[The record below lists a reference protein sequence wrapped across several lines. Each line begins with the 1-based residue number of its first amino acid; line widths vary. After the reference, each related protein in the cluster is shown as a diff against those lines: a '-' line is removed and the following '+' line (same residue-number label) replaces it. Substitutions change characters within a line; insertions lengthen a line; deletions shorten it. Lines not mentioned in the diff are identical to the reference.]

1 MKYAGSSA
9 SVHGGRYA
17 GFTVIELM
25 VAMVI
30 SLLLL
35 GGVVTIFVSSKG
47 TYERVER
54 LSRTQEAGR
63 FALDAIVRDIRS
75 AGYMGCSRPSTW
87 ANTLNGATTTLAWN
101 FADAIRGYEFS
112 SGSTWSP
119 ALPGGLT
126 NISTGAPNGS
136 DALVLRVPMAAST
149 SATLRLTDKM
159 ASTTSTMTIAPVP
172 SGATAPLEVGSV
184 VMLAD
189 CHARAVFQITAY
201 DPATGVI
208 DHAAAGTAPGN
219 ASNNIEHPFEAN
231 SQIVPVRTVA
241 YYIGTSAGPP
251 ARTGLWRVAGSGAA
265 EELVE
270 GVERMELRF
279 GVDTN
284 DDRIADSYTTADSV
298 GLANWGNVISVSVA
312 LLVRSP
318 DEYGTERDA
327 GSYILL
333 DKTFTAPSD
342 RHVRQVFVSTATLR
356 NRAL

>member
-1 MKYAGSSA
+1 MKYAGSPTRS
-9 SVHGGRYA
+9 GRQG
-17 GFTVIELM
+17 GFTVVELM

-35 GGVVTIFVSSKG
+35 GGVVTIFTSSKS

-54 LSRTQEAGR
+54 LSRTQESGR

-87 ANTLNGATTTLAWN
+87 ANTLVGATTTLTWN
-101 FADAIRGYEFS
+101 FADAIRGYEYA

-119 ALPGGLT
+119 GLPAGLT
-126 NISTGAPNGS
+126 NIATTALNGS
-136 DALVLRVPMAAST
+136 DALVLRVPMPIAT

-159 ASTTSTMTIAPVP
+159 TSPTATMSIAPVP
-172 SGATAPLEVGSV
+172 SGATAPLQNNDV

-189 CHARAVFQITAY
+189 CHARAVFQIRSYT
-201 DPATGVI
+201 PSSGVI
-208 DHAAAGTAPGN
+208 DHAAFAGTPGN
-219 ASNNIEHPFEAN
+219 ATDDLGHAFEAN

-241 YYIGTSAGPP
+241 YYIGTSGG
-251 ARTGLWRVAGSGAA
+251 RTGLWRIAGAA
-265 EELVE
+265 APEELIE

-279 GVDTN
+279 GVDTTG
-284 DDRIADSYTTADSV
+284 DRIADSYTTADLV
-298 GLANWGNVISVSVA
+298 GANWDNVISVSVA

-318 DEYGTERDA
+318 DQYGTERD
-327 GSYILL
+327 SRTYNLL
-333 DKTFTAPSD
+333 DKTYTAPAD
-342 RHVRQVFVSTATLR
+342 RYVRQVFATTATLR

>member
-1 MKYAGSSA
+1 MKYAVSSA
-9 SVHGGRYA
+9 PVGGGRQA
-17 GFTVIELM
+17 GFTVVELM

-35 GGVVTIFVSSKG
+35 GGVVTVFTGSKR
-47 TYERVER
+47 TYERLER
-54 LSRTQEAGR
+54 LSRTQESGR

-87 ANTLNGATTTLAWN
+87 ANTLNTPTSLAWN
-101 FADAIRGYEFS
+101 FAEPIRGYDYQ
-112 SGSTWSP
+112 SGTTWSP
-119 ALPGGLT
+119 GLPTGLT
-126 NISTGAPNGS
+126 NIAGTPLNGS
-136 DALVLRVPMAAST
+136 DALVLRVPMPTAT

-159 ASTTSTMTIAPVP
+159 TAQTGTLQIATVP
-172 SGATAPLEVGSV
+172 SGVTPALNVDDV

-201 DPATGVI
+201 NPSTGVI
-208 DHAAAGTAPGN
+208 DHAQDVSGQTPGN
-219 ASNNIEHPFEAN
+219 ASNDLGHAFEAN

-241 YYIGTSAGPP
+241 YYIGTSAG
-251 ARTGLWRVAGSGAA
+251 RTGLWRVAGSGAP

-279 GVDTN
+279 GVDTSGA
-284 DDRIADSYTTADSV
+284 DRIADSYTTAGSV
-298 GLANWGNVISVSVA
+298 GDWGNVISVSIA

-318 DEYGTERDA
+318 DEYGTERDTRT
-327 GSYILL
+327 YNLL
-333 DKTFTAPSD
+333 DKTYTAPSD
-342 RHVRQVFVSTATLR
+342 RFVRQVFVTTATLR

>member
-1 MKYAGSSA
+1 MKYAVASA
-9 SVHGGRYA
+9 PVRAGRQA
-17 GFTVIELM
+17 GFTVVELM

-35 GGVVTIFVSSKG
+35 GGVVTVFTGSKR
-47 TYERVER
+47 TYERLER
-54 LSRTQEAGR
+54 LSRTQESGR

-87 ANTLNGATTTLAWN
+87 ANTLVGATTTLSWN
-101 FADAIRGYEFS
+101 FAEAIRGYEFQ
-112 SGSTWSP
+112 SGTTW
-119 ALPGGLT
+119 LPGLPTGLT
-126 NISTGAPNGS
+126 NIAGGATSGS
-136 DALVLRVPMAAST
+136 DALILRVPMLAST

-159 ASTTSTMTIAPVP
+159 ASQTSTMQIAAVP
-172 SGATAPLEVGSV
+172 SGVTPALEVDDV

-189 CHARAVFQITAY
+189 CHARAVFQITGY

-208 DHAAAGTAPGN
+208 EHESPGTGAPGN
-219 ASNNIEHPFEAN
+219 ASDDLGHAFEAN

-241 YYIGTSAGPP
+241 YYIGTSAG
-251 ARTGLWRVAGSGAA
+251 RTGLWRVAGSGVP

-279 GVDTN
+279 GVDTTGA
-284 DDRIADSYTTADSV
+284 DRIADSYVTADAV
-298 GLANWGNVISVSVA
+298 GVGNWGNVISVSVA

-318 DEYGTERDA
+318 DEYGTERDTRT
-327 GSYILL
+327 YTLL
-333 DKTFTAPSD
+333 DKTYTAPSD
-342 RHVRQVFVSTATLR
+342 RFVRQVFVTTATLR

>member
-1 MKYAGSSA
+1 MKYARSSA

-159 ASTTSTMTIAPVP
+159 A
-172 SGATAPLEVGSV
+172 
-184 VMLAD
+184 
-189 CHARAVFQITAY
+189 
-201 DPATGVI
+201 
-208 DHAAAGTAPGN
+208 
-219 ASNNIEHPFEAN
+219 
-231 SQIVPVRTVA
+231 
-241 YYIGTSAGPP
+241 
-251 ARTGLWRVAGSGAA
+251 
-265 EELVE
+265 
-270 GVERMELRF
+270 
-279 GVDTN
+279 
-284 DDRIADSYTTADSV
+284 
-298 GLANWGNVISVSVA
+298 
-312 LLVRSP
+312 
-318 DEYGTERDA
+318 
-327 GSYILL
+327 
-333 DKTFTAPSD
+333 
-342 RHVRQVFVSTATLR
+342 
-356 NRAL
+356 

>member
-1 MKYAGSSA
+1 MRPSGSPLLA
-9 SVHGGRYA
+9 RPDG
-17 GFTVIELM
+17 GFTVVELM

-35 GGVVTIFVSSKG
+35 GGVVSIFVSSKG
-47 TYERVER
+47 TYEKLER
-54 LSRTQEAGR
+54 LSRTQESAR
-63 FALDAIVRDIRS
+63 FAIDAIVRDIRS

-87 ANTLNGATTTLAWN
+87 KNTLVGETTMTWN
-101 FADAIRGYEFS
+101 FADAIRGYEFQS
-112 SGSTWSP
+112 ASTWSP
-119 ALPGGLT
+119 AAPAGLT
-126 NISTGAPNGS
+126 NIATDAPSGS
-136 DALVLRVPMAAST
+136 DVLVLRVPMPAAS

-159 ASTTSTMTIAPVP
+159 TSGTSTMTIAAVP
-172 SGATAPLEVGSV
+172 SGATAPLGIGDV

-208 DHAAAGTAPGN
+208 GHDQGGTGPGN
-219 ASNNIEHPFEAN
+219 ASDDVAHAFEAN

-241 YYIGTSAGPP
+241 YYIGTSATGP
-251 ARTGLWRVAGSGAA
+251 GLWRIAGNNNP
-265 EELVE
+265 EELIQ

-284 DDRIADSYTTADSV
+284 SDRIADSYTTANGV
-298 GLANWGNVISVSVA
+298 ANWDDVITVSVA

-318 DEYGTERDA
+318 DEYGTERDTTT
-327 GSYILL
+327 YKLL
-333 DKTFTAPSD
+333 DKPFTAASD
-342 RHVRQVFVSTATLR
+342 RYARQLFVTTATLG

>member
-9 SVHGGRYA
+9 SVHGGRHG

-87 ANTLNGATTTLAWN
+87 ANTLTGATTTLAWN

-119 ALPGGLT
+119 GLPGGLT
-126 NISTGAPNGS
+126 SISTGPTNGS

-159 ASTTSTMTIAPVP
+159 ASKTSTMQIAPVP
-172 SGATAPLEVGSV
+172 TGATAPLNVGDV

-201 DPATGVI
+201 NPATGVI
-208 DHAAAGTAPGN
+208 DHATGGTATPGN
-219 ASNNIEHPFEAN
+219 ATDDLEHAFEAN

-241 YYIGTSAGPP
+241 YYIGTSGG
-251 ARTGLWRVAGSGAA
+251 RTGLWRVAGSANP

-284 DDRIADSYTTADSV
+284 DDRIADSYTTADLV
-298 GLANWGNVISVSVA
+298 GANWGNVISVSVA

-327 GSYILL
+327 GNYILL

>member
-1 MKYAGSSA
+1 MKYAASPARVSGSR
-9 SVHGGRYA
+9 HGG
-17 GFTVIELM
+17 FSVIELM

-35 GGVVTIFVSSKG
+35 GGVVTIFISSKG

-54 LSRTQEAGR
+54 LSRTQESGR

-87 ANTLNGATTTLAWN
+87 ANTLTGATTTLAYN
-101 FADAIRGYEFS
+101 FADAILGYEFA
-112 SGSTWSP
+112 SGTTWSP
-119 ALPGGLT
+119 ARPTGLT
-126 NISTGAPNGS
+126 SIATGAVNGS
-136 DALVLRVPMAAST
+136 DILVLRVPMPAAS

-159 ASTTSTMTIAPVP
+159 TSQTSTMTIASVP
-172 SGATAPLEVGSV
+172 TGSTAPLQVGDV

-189 CHARAVFQITAY
+189 CHARAVFQISAY
-201 DPATGVI
+201 TPSSGVI
-208 DHAAAGTAPGN
+208 DHATGGSNVPGN
-219 ASNNIEHPFEAN
+219 ASNDLGHAFESN

-241 YYIGTSAGPP
+241 YYIGTAAG
-251 ARTGLWRVAGSGAA
+251 RTGLWRVAGSGAP

-284 DDRIADSYTTADSV
+284 SDRIADDYVTADLV
-298 GLANWGNVISVSVA
+298 GGANWGNVISVSLA

-318 DEYGTERDA
+318 DQYGTERDVNT
-327 GSYILL
+327 YTLL

-342 RHVRQVFVSTATLR
+342 RYVRQVFVSTATLR

>member
-9 SVHGGRYA
+9 SAHGGRHG

-126 NISTGAPNGS
+126 SISTGPTNGS

-172 SGATAPLEVGSV
+172 SGATAPLKIGDV

-189 CHARAVFQITAY
+189 CHARAVFQISAY
-201 DPATGVI
+201 DEATGVI
-208 DHAAAGTAPGN
+208 DHAAGGSTPGN
-219 ASNNIEHPFEAN
+219 STNNLEHAFEAN

-241 YYIGTSAGPP
+241 YYIGTSGG
-251 ARTGLWRVAGSGAA
+251 RTGLWRVAGTTA

-279 GVDTN
+279 GVDTT
-284 DDRIADSYTTADSV
+284 DDRIADSYTTANNV
-298 GLANWGNVISVSVA
+298 TNWDNVISVSVA

-318 DEYGTERDA
+318 DEYGTERDT
-327 GSYILL
+327 GSYVLL

-356 NRAL
+356 NRAT